1 LSTSPAEINIVT
13 GWHYDMPGQK
23 ELHKVPSVITYD
35 DECLVSS
42 WGYKL
47 DKSNHSLSWFK
58 MLLSDQAKEQL
69 QNEQPQRYKRLE
81 TLLEINE
88 KTPVEVVADYLR
100 CLWTHATNEIMK
112 EIGKNLWDNIK
123 IKIALTVPAIWDHK
137 AQELTKRAAE
147 MAGMLERADTTLE
160 LIGEPEAAALSVFNE
175 MRVQKMR
182 GLQVSAYP

>member
-13 GWHYDMPGQK
+13 GWDYDMPGQK

-35 DECLVSS
+35 DEFLVSS

-58 MLLSDQAKEQL
+58 MLLSDQAKEHL

-81 TLLEINE
+81 TLLEIKE

-100 CLWTHATNEIMK
+100 CLWTHAMNEIMK

-182 GLQVSAYP
+182 GLQVSASP